1 MKKSLLI
8 SILIVSLTQFV
19 FGQNPFISNYTIA
32 DGLPSNRCHCILKD
46 KSGFIW
52 VGTDVGIVRF
62 DGAGFTRFTVKDG
75 LSYNATIRMKEDM
88 EGRIWFLNNDG
99 SVNYFFK
106 NQIYNENNA
115 PFLAEIKS
123 NFYYHD
129 FYQDNDSSIYL
140 FTGNAEVSVVKGT
153 KYIDFTSSN
162 QPGTVLFSISKA
174 SNNNLLYWEHNRIVE
189 KNSTDNIAAIYP
201 LDLTVSKAIA
211 QADGFS
217 YVCDLEGNIHLFRNA
232 KMVVRNYIKTNSKS
246 INDIIVKDNFIWVST
261 FDNGLFCFENDSL
274 ILHQPLE
281 KIQNLVADDQN
292 NIWTSSSTYGIF
304 KISTDIIKYKTLGT
318 DNFDNKGIRG
328 IAPSNQ
334 DYLWLTNGETIYS
347 FKKDDIGNRKLTL
360 QGKILDNL
368 FHLRNNTLLASGTNT
383 PLHII
388 EDVFVDEAARTINYG
403 KLRKTPQHCKAFLVD
418 SLEET
423 VYFYINNNLL
433 MLDLVNDFNVTPYPY
448 EKWGRIKNIFFNHR
462 NRVVV
467 NANIT
472 RIIHPERVYRDS
484 IYDQLSYKRIASN
497 TNINNNFEVLL
508 IEDKDKD
515 ALILK
520 SDKHVFSLL
529 ENTDEQIDLKIRDM
543 LYYKNTLFLFS
554 VKTIYFISNPLAI
567 TNGKETKINHLNIE
581 FNNIN
586 DVHCQNDILY
596 VASDDGL
603 TLIPFDACVNEV
615 PFPTQPYFS
624 QVQIDDEPFDFI
636 NKKVVYKN
644 KDRLNIE
651 FSSLNFS
658 STPSNYAY
666 MLEGVNN
673 TWVTGTETQVAYLN
687 LKPGNYTFKLKSRK
701 NLEAYSEV
709 IELPILIEPTFFQL
723 LITKIF
729 IVLFLLG
736 LGFIVIRAYYRR
748 QLINREKDYQLVTLE
763 NRALQSM
770 MNPHFIFNSL
780 GSIQKFLLQNKAE
793 EAGTYLSNFARLI
806 RQTMNSIKSN
816 SVPLDDEVDRL
827 RNYIKLEH
835 SRLEN
840 RFDFHI
846 LVDERL
852 EEDEYSIPS
861 MIVQPFVENAIWHGI
876 SQLTEGGNITVR
888 FNYINEESVEVIVED
903 NGIGFERSKAF
914 SKSKDHLN
922 LASSLTNK
930 RIQLIGEKYRVK
942 TQLNYEELFPGKTN
956 PGAKITLLLPIV
968 E

>member
-201 LDLTVSKAIA
+201 LDFTVSKAIA

-246 INDIIVKDNFIWVST
+246 VNDIIVKDNFIWVST

-334 DYLWLTNGETIYS
+334 DYLWLTNGESIYS
-347 FKKDDIGNRKLTL
+347 LKKDEIGNQKLTL

-368 FHLRNNTLLASGTNT
+368 YHLKNNTLLASGTNT
-383 PLHII
+383 PLHFIKN
-388 EDVFVDEAARTINYG
+388 VYVDNSSNTLTYGEITISE
-403 KLRKTPQHCKAFLVD
+403 QHCLKYVVAPNERYAGYYLNDNFFITD
-418 SLEET
+418 
-423 VYFYINNNLL
+423 FNNN
-433 MLDLVNDFNVTPYPY
+433 DTTTTYSTKNR
-448 EKWGRIKNIFFNHR
+448 RIRNMFFNKDS
-462 NRVVV
+462 NLVV
-467 NANIT
+467 NTSTNFIFNQGKT
-472 RIIHPERVYRDS
+472 HIDPV
-484 IYDQLSYKRIASN
+484 YDQLLDVRIAANVS
-497 TNINNNFEVLL
+497 INDDSEVLYIIDNDSNRL
-508 IEDKDKD
+508 VIITDNK
-515 ALILK
+515 LYPFLNN
-520 SDKHVFSLL
+520 L
-529 ENTDEQIDLKIRDM
+529 EEQFDQNLRNII
-543 LYYKNTLFLFS
+543 YYKNTLFLFT

-624 QVQIDDEPFDFI
+624 QVLIDNKPFDFT
-636 NKKVVYKN
+636 NQRVVYKN

-729 IVLFLLG
+729 IVLILLG
-736 LGFIVIRAYYRR
+736 LGFLVIRAYYRR

-827 RNYIKLEH
+827 RNYIKLEQ

>member
-1 MKKSLLI
+1 VKKSLLI

-201 LDLTVSKAIA
+201 LDFTVSKAIA

-246 INDIIVKDNFIWVST
+246 VNDIIVKDNFIWVST

-334 DYLWLTNGETIYS
+334 DYLWLTNGESIYS
-347 FKKDDIGNRKLTL
+347 LKKDEIGNQKLTL

-368 FHLRNNTLLASGTNT
+368 YHLKNNTLLASGTNT
-383 PLHII
+383 PLHFIKN
-388 EDVFVDEAARTINYG
+388 VYVDNSSNTLTYGEITISE
-403 KLRKTPQHCKAFLVD
+403 QHCLKYVVAPNERYAGYYLNDNFFITD
-418 SLEET
+418 
-423 VYFYINNNLL
+423 FNNN
-433 MLDLVNDFNVTPYPY
+433 DTTTTYSTKNR
-448 EKWGRIKNIFFNHR
+448 RIRNMFFNKDS
-462 NRVVV
+462 NLVV
-467 NANIT
+467 NTSTNFIFNQGKT
-472 RIIHPERVYRDS
+472 HIDPV
-484 IYDQLSYKRIASN
+484 YDQLLDVRIAANVS
-497 TNINNNFEVLL
+497 INDDSEVLYIIDNDSNRL
-508 IEDKDKD
+508 VIITDNK
-515 ALILK
+515 LYPFLNN
-520 SDKHVFSLL
+520 L
-529 ENTDEQIDLKIRDM
+529 EEQFDQNLRNII
-543 LYYKNTLFLFS
+543 YYKNTLFLFT

-624 QVQIDDEPFDFI
+624 QVLIDNKPFDFT
-636 NKKVVYKN
+636 NQRVVYKN

-729 IVLFLLG
+729 IVLILLG
-736 LGFIVIRAYYRR
+736 LGFLVIRAYYRR

-827 RNYIKLEH
+827 RNYIKLEQ